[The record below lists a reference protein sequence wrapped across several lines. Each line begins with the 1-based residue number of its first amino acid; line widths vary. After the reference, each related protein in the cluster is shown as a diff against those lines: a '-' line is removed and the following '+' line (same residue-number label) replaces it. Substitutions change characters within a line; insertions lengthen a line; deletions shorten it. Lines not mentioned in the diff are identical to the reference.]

1 MINQV
6 LNKFKILKLLDRKEK
21 KNLFYLVIILLVATL
36 LETIGIGVIY
46 PLIKII
52 VAEDIFSIHPILS
65 DLLVIFNIENK
76 NKAIL
81 IYIFLLIAFFIL
93 KNLYL
98 LFSIY
103 QINKFVINFQNRVS
117 ELSYSKNINMDYS
130 FFLNNETSEIIKNQT
145 QEINRTALS
154 LFTFINLLG
163 DSAIFIC
170 IAILLLFIDFQIT
183 IYLIAGLVFIMF
195 IYYFLVKK
203 RLLFWGKVIS
213 NSYKEITDNLLQ
225 IFSNI
230 KYVKLINLNNL
241 FIKDYIQNYK
251 NYTVHLLKNKIIS
264 QTPKLWLEIIA
275 IGIVCIILLNS
286 FYTQNIN
293 DVIAL
298 IGLLSFALTKLIPTI
313 YRLISGYQLLL
324 FQNSALDNIF
334 KINNTENFYVQKVIK
349 EEKQKFF
356 TKLKINNVSFYY
368 SKNKQVL
375 ENINLEL
382 SNNEKIAILGPSGSG
397 KSTLLDLMTGLLKP
411 KTGNIEILFD
421 NESLGND
428 QFEYFKNKT
437 SYVCQSSNLFNDNA
451 IFNITFSNHDQANKK
466 LLNEI
471 SDLLDIRELISR
483 YQDKKIG
490 EFGSNISGGQ
500 KQKISLARAL
510 YRKPQ
515 VLILDEATSALDE
528 ETEMS
533 ILKKIYKLNLTI
545 IHVTH
550 NKSLLDIVDKYFDL
564 NKKVLIN
571 NKISNNKR

>member
-36 LETIGIGVIY
+36 LETTGIGVIY

-81 IYIFLLIAFFIL
+81 IYIFLLIAFFIF
-93 KNLYL
+93 KNFYL

-103 QINKFVINFQNRVS
+103 QINKFVINFQNRIS

-241 FIKDYIQNYK
+241 FIRDYIQNYK

-334 KINNTENFYVQKVIK
+334 EINNTENFHVQKGIK
-349 EEKQKFF
+349 EEKKRFF

-421 NESLGND
+421 NKSLGND

-437 SYVCQSSNLFNDNA
+437 SYVCQSSNLFNGNA
-451 IFNITFSNHDQANKK
+451 IFNITFSNHDQVNKK

-471 SDLLDIRELISR
+471 SDLLDIRELLSR

-564 NKKVLIN
+564 SKKVLIN
-571 NKISNNKR
+571 NEISNNKR

>member
-36 LETIGIGVIY
+36 LETTGIGVIY

-81 IYIFLLIAFFIL
+81 IYIFLLIAFFIF
-93 KNLYL
+93 KNFYL

-103 QINKFVINFQNRVS
+103 QINKFVINFQNRIS

-241 FIKDYIQNYK
+241 FIRDYIQNYK

-334 KINNTENFYVQKVIK
+334 EINNTENFHVQKGIK
-349 EEKQKFF
+349 EEKKKFF

-421 NESLGND
+421 NKSLGND

-437 SYVCQSSNLFNDNA
+437 SYVCQSSNLFNGNA
-451 IFNITFSNHDQANKK
+451 IFNITFSNHDQVNKK

-471 SDLLDIRELISR
+471 SDLLDIRELLSG

-564 NKKVLIN
+564 SKKVLIN
-571 NKISNNKR
+571 NEISNNKR

>member
-36 LETIGIGVIY
+36 LETTGIGVIY

-81 IYIFLLIAFFIL
+81 IYIFLLIAFFIF

-103 QINKFVINFQNRVS
+103 QINKFVINFQNRIS

-154 LFTFINLLG
+154 LFTFINLIG

-195 IYYFLVKK
+195 IYFFLVKK
-203 RLLFWGKVIS
+203 RLLFWGKIIS

-251 NYTVHLLKNKIIS
+251 NYTAHLLKNKIIS

-334 KINNTENFYVQKVIK
+334 EINNTENFYVQKGIK

-421 NESLGND
+421 NKSLGND

-437 SYVCQSSNLFNDNA
+437 SYVCQSSNLFNGNA
-451 IFNITFSNHDQANKK
+451 IFNITFSNHDQVNKK

-471 SDLLDIRELISR
+471 SDLLDIRELLSG

-564 NKKVLIN
+564 SKKVLIN
-571 NKISNNKR
+571 NEISNNKR

>member
-36 LETIGIGVIY
+36 LETTGIGVIY

-76 NKAIL
+76 KKAIL
-81 IYIFLLIAFFIL
+81 IYIFLLIAFFIF

-103 QINKFVINFQNRVS
+103 QINKFVINFQNRIS

-130 FFLNNETSEIIKNQT
+130 FFLNNEISEIIKNQT

-183 IYLIAGLVFIMF
+183 IYLIIGLVFIMF
-195 IYYFLVKK
+195 IYYFIVKK

-230 KYVKLINLNNL
+230 KYVKLINLNKL

-251 NYTVHLLKNKIIS
+251 NYTAHLLKNKIIS

-334 KINNTENFYVQKVIK
+334 EINNTENFYVQKDIK

-368 SKNKQVL
+368 TKNKQVL

-421 NESLGND
+421 NKSLGND

-437 SYVCQSSNLFNDNA
+437 SYVCQSSNLFNGNA
-451 IFNITFSNHDQANKK
+451 IFNITFSNHDEVNKK

-471 SDLLDIRELISR
+471 SDLLDIRELLSR

-564 NKKVLIN
+564 SKKVLIN
-571 NKISNNKR
+571 NEISNNKR